1 MFATNISAWLM
12 RRGIHY
18 GWVVAAIT
26 FLTMLTM
33 SAALGLPGAMMQQ
46 RPGGR

>member
-1 MFATNISAWLM
+1 MFATSFSAWLQ

-18 GWVVAAIT
+18 GWIVAAIT

-33 SAALGLPGAMMQQ
+33 
-46 RPGGR
+46 